1 MKNIEPVGLPTGLQE
16 ILAVRIHLARDHG
29 IYKDT
34 KEALELRVDEE
45 SVELTERETVL
56 IDVDQNEKWL
66 SPPKRK

>member
-29 IYKDT
+29 IYKDA

-56 IDVDQNEKWL
+56 IDVDKEERWL
-66 SPPKRK
+66 VPPRRR